1 MGKIR
6 KIREHPAVLYRPVAR
21 IQKFGSIGAIDMFK
35 GLATKTPIC
44 LIDNPLLLGARYRH
58 ELSCESR
65 QQNILVLKFC
75 QRLSSEICNASV
87 KSFEKTET
95 LNIFLTGEL
104 PSSKSQRLWGQFM

>member
-1 MGKIR
+1 
-6 KIREHPAVLYRPVAR
+6 
-21 IQKFGSIGAIDMFK
+21 MFK

-75 QRLSSEICNASV
+75 QRLSSEISRIQERSATV
-87 KSFEKTET
+87 D
-95 LNIFLTGEL
+95 EL
-104 PSSKSQRLWGQFM
+104 KNT